1 MGKPEDQEELDALN
15 EELKKL
21 GIPIELTEKVDWKP
35 GDPVTNTGQMML
47 SEDHEMSIHGV
58 EGIDGLMSDA
68 RYTAPELFKS
78 KEKTVDSDV
87 ADEFVEVHSK
97 LRGAY
102 ESLTG
107 VAGVMEQF
115 CQVLNKHND
124 VGHDLSER
132 IEDVAK
138 DVAEL
143 KKLANEYL
151 SSNEGYPHRP

>member
-1 MGKPEDQEELDALN
+1 MGKQEDQEELEALN

-21 GIPIELTEKVDWKP
+21 GIPIELTEKIEWKP
-35 GDPVTNTGQMML
+35 GDPVRNTGQAML
-47 SEDHEMSIHGV
+47 REEHEMSIHGV

-68 RYTAPELFKS
+68 RYTAPELFKP
-78 KEKTVDSDV
+78 KEEAMDKDV
-87 ADEFVEVHSK
+87 
-97 LRGAY
+97 L
-102 ESLTG
+102 
-107 VAGVMEQF
+107 EQF

-138 DVAEL
+138 NVAEL

-151 SSNEGYPHRP
+151 SSNEGHPHRP